1 MIINKEKSNY
11 MKAIAILMVIGEHLI
26 NRYFKTGEFLCNI
39 MGTGGVA
46 IFLILSGYGIT
57 VSYNQKGITKYY
69 WLNKINKI
77 FIPYCG
83 ITIVYIISK
92 NIWDME
98 IILKN
103 MLFIDYDRN
112 IDGTMWYLSF
122 AVLWYLIFWCIFI
135 LDINISIKIICLCV
149 VSVFFFKNPFLYWGT
164 CAWQFKNNAFSFVIG
179 VILATLENSKKGSR
193 FISIIKN
200 KIIKIFIAI
209 LSLLILILFTQ
220 KQIDIFQISGIAVF
234 VLLLLMVPYIKIT
247 FKKLEVIGLCSYYLY
262 LIEGKWFEVVDVV
275 SNQINIENRYIQVLV
290 YICSLGVVI
299 SIIKLYKNKIKK
311 IGKG

>member
-1 MIINKEKSNY
+1 
-11 MKAIAILMVIGEHLI
+11 MVIGEHLI

-77 FIPYCG
+77 FIPYWG
-83 ITIVYIISK
+83 ITMVYIISK

-149 VSVFFFKNPFLYWGT
+149 VSVFFFKNPK
-164 CAWQFKNNAFSFVIG
+164 CAINTFAEQFNF
-179 VILATLENSKKGSR
+179 
-193 FISIIKN
+193 
-200 KIIKIFIAI
+200 
-209 LSLLILILFTQ
+209 
-220 KQIDIFQISGIAVF
+220 
-234 VLLLLMVPYIKIT
+234 
-247 FKKLEVIGLCSYYLY
+247 
-262 LIEGKWFEVVDVV
+262 IEGHSRMTTRLKNRIIDASKGMSARASKSVV
-275 SNQINIENRYIQVLV
+275 NNGITNISDDTILRL
-290 YICSLGVVI
+290 
-299 SIIKLYKNKIKK
+299 IKK
-311 IGKG
+311 NCKDNK